1 MRQSRA
7 MLKIINENVAFQS
20 KGKIFLRGNLICH
33 IIGPVHHVSFWIES
47 FKIMHRI
54 KHLNYMYI
62 I

>member
-7 MLKIINENVAFQS
+7 MLKIINENVAFS
-20 KGKIFLRGNLICH
+20 PREKIFLRGNLICL

-54 KHLNYMYI
+54 KHLNYI